1 MIAPE
6 VNIGAHPML
15 DYAEQK
21 IVSSM
26 STLLARAGIE

>member
-21 IVSSM
+21 EDCSQNVYTAFM
-26 STLLARAGIE
+26 G